1 MGLRD
6 QIAQLQKT
14 NLVDVSPTIQVRRF
28 SGEGSGSVTLDSDM
42 ELYYGWDIDADTVA
56 DSLEVVK
63 SMIKVSTSG
72 DDDVY
77 DGSEIHYQLVIN
89 FNSVVR
95 DGGLNDEHTYIIGLY
110 RPRGR
115 DCLRRST
122 VSRNRDGYFFDL

>member
-1 MGLRD
+1 MSNSAEQIFNQCSLIDYEKRTDAEKMVVWQNHEIMGLRD

-28 SGEGSGSVTLDSDM
+28 SGEGSDLSLDSDM

-72 DDDVY
+72 DSVY
-77 DGSEIHYQLVIN
+77 DGTEIHYQLVIN
-89 FNSVVR
+89 FHSVIEM
-95 DGGLNDEHTYIIGLY
+95 GG
-110 RPRGR
+110 
-115 DCLRRST
+115 
-122 VSRNRDGYFFDL
+122 

>member
-1 MGLRD
+1 MSISREEIFNNCSQIDYEKRTDAEKMVVWQHHEIMGLRD

-28 SGEGSGSVTLDSDM
+28 SGEGSDLSLDSDM

-63 SMIKVSTSG
+63 SMIRVSTSG
-72 DDDVY
+72 DNVY

-89 FNSVVR
+89 FHSVLEM
-95 DGGLNDEHTYIIGLY
+95 GG
-110 RPRGR
+110 
-115 DCLRRST
+115 
-122 VSRNRDGYFFDL
+122 